1 MSGSIQGGLMSRTSA
16 HRGLPRRRR
25 AALLAFAIGASAPV
39 AGAEDTLRL
48 LAANTLVETGVLG
61 ALVAQFQTQ
70 RPGVRVE
77 VTAAGALAVL
87 ERGRAGKADLLIT
100 HYPQGE
106 ELFVH
111 DGYGAS
117 RTLVLYNDFAFLG
130 PAQDPLGI
138 SKGHDPVVALK
149 RLAAGQSDFFVPS
162 ARSGTARRLSQLFAI
177 AQVEPA
183 WVGYQV
189 TDTSAKGTLQMA
201 AMAGAYTFADMGT
214 YLVNRAEIGKALV
227 PLLRD
232 HILLRNNY
240 HAIVVNQAKVA
251 HANQALAQAFH
262 DFLVSDPAQALIG
275 RYGEDRYG
283 VQMLTPAA
291 HLDEGLRA
299 KRIQAAF
306 EGRQRDIVL
315 LGVLTAVLA
324 ISLGMALWL
333 LRRVRRVN
341 RLRLASEERFSLA
354 VSGSNDGIWDWNM
367 AEGTGYISARM
378 RQILGLPAG
387 PETVERPLDL
397 MLARLSGETRRA
409 LESLL
414 DRSLRGESADGAM
427 AMELQLASATGEP
440 AWVLVRGRVQYD
452 ATGRATRLSGT
463 VTDVTERR
471 RQTAAMEH
479 QSLHDALTGLPN
491 RTLLKRRLDDA
502 LHAVAQ
508 SNNRL
513 AVVMMDLDRFKE
525 INDTLGHHIGDQLL
539 QQVCRRVEETV
550 RMSDT
555 VARFGGDE
563 FAIVLPGADEA
574 GAWRVAEKI
583 LAGLNRLFDLGSH
596 QLYVGGS
603 LGIALYPQHGEDA
616 ATLVKHA
623 DVAMYHAKRGVL
635 GAAVYDAQHDRN
647 SVERLALEKD
657 LREAIAGDS
666 LRLHYQPKIDLRDGR
681 MTGVEAML
689 RWQHPTRGPISPAM
703 LVPIAEETGLIKPLT
718 LWVVSSALRQ
728 CAAWRSAGTPLPVA
742 VNLSA
747 WNLQDPALVGYIRDA
762 LAATDVPAG
771 ALELEITESAMMAD
785 PERSLATLEA
795 LAAMDVH
802 LSIDDYGTG
811 FSSLAYLHR
820 LPVDTLKI
828 DRSFISDLL
837 ENRDN
842 MSIVRSTIELAHKL
856 ELSVVAEGVETK
868 AISDELAA
876 MGCDMAQ
883 GYFFSRPRPAEE
895 IKELWRE
902 PHPSPAVTTLRARF

>member
-1 MSGSIQGGLMSRTSA
+1 ML
-16 HRGLPRRRR
+16 R
-25 AALLAFAIGASAPV
+25 AALLAFAVGASAPV
-39 AGAEDTLRL
+39 AGAEDTLRV
-48 LAANTLVETGVLG
+48 LAANTLVETGVME

-77 VTAAGALAVL
+77 VAGAGALAVL
-87 ERGRAGKADLLIT
+87 ERGREGKADLLIT

-130 PAQDPLGI
+130 PAPDPLGI
-138 SKGHDPVVALK
+138 SRGHDPVVALK
-149 RLAAGQSDFFVPS
+149 RLAAGQADFFVPS
-162 ARSGTARRLSQLFAI
+162 ARSGTARRLNQLFAI
-177 AQVEPA
+177 AQVESG

-189 TDTSAKGTLQMA
+189 TETSAKGTLQAA

-240 HAIVVNQAKVA
+240 RAIVVNQAKVA

-299 KRIQAAF
+299 MRMQAAL
-306 EGRQRDIVL
+306 EGRQRDIML
-315 LGVLTAVLA
+315 LGVLAAVLA
-324 ISLGMALWL
+324 ISLGTALWL

-341 RLRLASEERFSLA
+341 RLRLVSEERFSLA
-354 VSGSNDGIWDWNM
+354 VSGSNDGIWDWNIM
-367 AEGTGYISARM
+367 EGTGYISARM
-378 RQILGLPAG
+378 RAILGLPTG
-387 PETVERPLDL
+387 PETIERPLDL
-397 MLARLSGETRRA
+397 MLARLSGETRRE

-414 DRSLRGESADGAM
+414 DRSLRGDLADGVM
-427 AMELQLASATGEP
+427 VKELHMESDTGEP

-452 ATGRATRLSGT
+452 ASGRATRLSGT
-463 VTDVTERR
+463 VTDITDRR

-508 SNNRL
+508 SNHRL

-539 QQVCRRVEETV
+539 QQVCRRIEETV
-550 RMSDT
+550 RTSDT

-563 FAIVLPGADEA
+563 FAIVLPGADES
-574 GAWRVAEKI
+574 GARRVAEKI

-603 LGIALYPQHGEDA
+603 FGIALYPQHGEDA
-616 ATLVKHA
+616 TTLVQHA
-623 DVAMYHAKRGVL
+623 DVAMYHAKRGAL
-635 GAAVYDAQHDRN
+635 GAAVYDAQYDRN
-647 SVERLALEKD
+647 SVVRLDLEKD
-657 LREAIAGDS
+657 LREAIAGDTLS
-666 LRLHYQPKIDLRDGR
+666 LHYQPKINLRDGR
-681 MTGVEAML
+681 MVGVEALL
-689 RWQHPTRGPISPAM
+689 RWQHPTKGPISPAM
-703 LVPIAEETGLIKPLT
+703 LVPIAEETGLIKSLT

-728 CAAWRSAGTPLPVA
+728 CAAWRSAGMPLPVA

-747 WNLQDPALVGYIRDA
+747 WNLQDPALVDYIRDA
-762 LAATDVPAG
+762 LTAANVPAS

-785 PERSLATLEA
+785 PEHSLVTLEA

-842 MSIVRSTIELAHKL
+842 MSIVRSTIELAHNL
-856 ELSVVAEGVETK
+856 GLSVVAEGVET
-868 AISDELAA
+868 AAVSAELAA
-876 MGCDMAQ
+876 MGCDTAQ
-883 GYFFSRPRPAEE
+883 GYLFSRPRPADE
-895 IKELWRE
+895 IDELWRDLC
-902 PHPSPAVTTLRARF
+902 PSNIVVTLGARS